1 MQDEGSGIVTN
12 LDDFGVAPFLNA
24 TIDVARVQHPNI
36 DSLNKSLHEL
46 KDMTRVSYNDPYL
59 EAKLWPQLFPFGNG
73 GWFHSSLLKA
83 GEYLKHRLL
92 NFDSRWRKDESFSFH
107 WYDRQVKS
115 RLFYVAKARQA
126 KRKDR
131 TDNLTS
137 CKLQDGTFYDKL
149 GNIVPATITGSR
161 SNWNSKLLDLL
172 ALSRKLG
179 KPTFFITLTQND
191 NWPEIQNHIIN
202 GPGHEQPEIDIDS
215 EFELNDIHPSRE
227 FSVET
232 VTAYSNRLKLFKK
245 EVIRNPNGPLGRVID
260 WWHRKES
267 QSRGAIHNHMVV
279 WCKEGT
285 IPENVVCAEVPRGAE
300 DNPTVNSLKS
310 FVRRLQMHRCRKNKC
325 NVDSRG
331 RPLKKCK
338 YGFPYPV
345 QEEERMNNAGNRFLP
360 RRRCYEDTLVV
371 PYNQEILYL
380 WGAHMNIQKVT
391 ESGWE
396 MYLTKY
402 VATGEP
408 SFKLEISKDASEPEK
423 YLRTRVVGRLE
434 VDHINLGHFLCC
446 ASRQVTYLPTD
457 LNPVYGFLKRN
468 KDLPAD
474 PDSDDVFY
482 SNTLDKYMERPVELE
497 SVRYVEWAEKYMLAR
512 SGKAPNRDRL
522 VAQNDCSD
530 NDDDNKNDHHD
541 IDNRKLIFTDLK
553 GREWKKRKTEA
564 VARWKFFIPNGENQ
578 EDYYMQKLVLN
589 VPLRKES
596 PIISAENQSGTYMEE
611 CAIRQLLLEE
621 DDALNAL
628 DDARQ
633 RGFSID
639 RLRKMAQSLK
649 DMEWI
654 GQDEFNM
661 FIDEVETVHNANTEC
676 QKEVLDANVDEGEQA
691 DSTNLAMNI
700 NRIDLEEFQSTLTP
714 SQQQAYQYI
723 TQTLSTGKQVL
734 TALIGEAGT
743 GKSYLLKGIVEHA
756 VSVLHLT
763 ARKLAT
769 TGVAAHLIGGE
780 TLHHFLQMNIH
791 CKSRLERGTIEYDVI
806 SNTDLIIIDE
816 FSLLEMRPFLTTDRI
831 LRDIANAKNE
841 ENMPFGG
848 KHIILMGDP
857 AQLPAIE
864 EDIFDTFLWKKF
876 DIVMLKD
883 VKRQNDEAFQ
893 SILSTVRM
901 GRTTP
906 EIDSVLRSRVLPN
919 IEINNINIDDAGAA
933 IICSLRKERDAWNKI
948 FLNRLDNGES
958 EYTFEAEDT
967 DATGNPLPEKDK
979 RRIRWF
985 HRERLEDSLTLKV
998 GARVVL
1004 CKNIDTEH
1012 GWLNGTLA
1020 KVVSIHSN
1028 CITIENIKTGRK
1040 TVVTR
1045 IRQNVSFP
1053 GSSIQYFRTQF
1064 PLMLGWALTVHK
1076 VQGMTLDRAYILLSK
1091 NFFASGQAYVALS
1104 RIKCID
1110 SLYLLEYDPKAV
1122 CLDDYYKGL
1131 LEWMKVVDKIG
1142 NNSSIGNKN
1151 NNAIEVEYPERPKV
1165 LHASVRRKKTQ
1176 LKRNMPKETPS
1187 TGTVTASKMAPEKR
1201 EKSII
1206 EFAGSE
1212 QISNSCS
1219 ERLAPELN
1227 EIWQSFD
1234 LPLDASKE
1242 TYIVQ
1247 HREQF
1252 EAILDIL
1259 RNRDVAMFQPGYMH
1273 ADHYQQSLLHP
1284 VMQTYLMAAHTVG
1297 DGNCLFHS
1305 IWKQLFPQQEEN
1317 PDTARFMRQITLYV
1331 IYKDENRFREMVAAL
1346 GYNYS
1351 FDQYLRDIGQMGC
1364 YCGDLALSAL
1374 ADAVNRPI
1382 YCYNSFMNNATGR
1395 FFFENFDFESLKSM
1409 FLTRKQGTWQHNL
1422 FTPRRTQPLVTSSA
1436 SSEMVST
1443 QARTALKIMFTV
1455 NHFTALLN
1463 TRMQED
1469 IMPQT
1474 NNFNIHEVLREE

>member
-1 MQDEGSGIVTN
+1 
-12 LDDFGVAPFLNA
+12 
-24 TIDVARVQHPNI
+24 
-36 DSLNKSLHEL
+36 
-46 KDMTRVSYNDPYL
+46 
-59 EAKLWPQLFPFGNG
+59 
-73 GWFHSSLLKA
+73 
-83 GEYLKHRLL
+83 
-92 NFDSRWRKDESFSFH
+92 
-107 WYDRQVKS
+107 
-115 RLFYVAKARQA
+115 
-126 KRKDR
+126 
-131 TDNLTS
+131 
-137 CKLQDGTFYDKL
+137 
-149 GNIVPATITGSR
+149 
-161 SNWNSKLLDLL
+161 
-172 ALSRKLG
+172 
-179 KPTFFITLTQND
+179 
-191 NWPEIQNHIIN
+191 
-202 GPGHEQPEIDIDS
+202 
-215 EFELNDIHPSRE
+215 
-227 FSVET
+227 
-232 VTAYSNRLKLFKK
+232 
-245 EVIRNPNGPLGRVID
+245 
-260 WWHRKES
+260 
-267 QSRGAIHNHMVV
+267 
-279 WCKEGT
+279 
-285 IPENVVCAEVPRGAE
+285 
-300 DNPTVNSLKS
+300 
-310 FVRRLQMHRCRKNKC
+310 
-325 NVDSRG
+325 
-331 RPLKKCK
+331 
-338 YGFPYPV
+338 
-345 QEEERMNNAGNRFLP
+345 
-360 RRRCYEDTLVV
+360 
-371 PYNQEILYL
+371 
-380 WGAHMNIQKVT
+380 
-391 ESGWE
+391 
-396 MYLTKY
+396 
-402 VATGEP
+402 
-408 SFKLEISKDASEPEK
+408 
-423 YLRTRVVGRLE
+423 
-434 VDHINLGHFLCC
+434 
-446 ASRQVTYLPTD
+446 
-457 LNPVYGFLKRN
+457 
-468 KDLPAD
+468 
-474 PDSDDVFY
+474 
-482 SNTLDKYMERPVELE
+482 
-497 SVRYVEWAEKYMLAR
+497 
-512 SGKAPNRDRL
+512 
-522 VAQNDCSD
+522 
-530 NDDDNKNDHHD
+530 
-541 IDNRKLIFTDLK
+541 
-553 GREWKKRKTEA
+553 
-564 VARWKFFIPNGENQ
+564 
-578 EDYYMQKLVLN
+578 MQKLVLN

-611 CAIRQLLLEE
+611 CAIRQLLSEE

-628 DDARQ
+628 HDARQ

-691 DSTNLAMNI
+691 DLANLAMNI

-723 TQTLSTGKQVL
+723 TQSLSTGKQVL

-743 GKSYLLKGIVEHA
+743 GKIYLLKGIVEHA

-763 ARKLAT
+763 ARKLST

-780 TLHHFLQMNIH
+780 TLHHFLQMDIH
-791 CKSRLERGTIEYDVI
+791 CKSRLERGTIEYDI
-806 SNTDLIIIDE
+806 INNTDLIIIDE
-816 FSLLEMRPFLTTDRI
+816 FSLLEKRPFLTTDRI

-848 KHIILMGDP
+848 KHIIFMGDP

-906 EIDSVLRSRVLPN
+906 DIDSVLRSRVLPN
-919 IEINNINIDDAGAA
+919 IEINTINIDDAGAA
-933 IICSLRKERDAWNKI
+933 IICSLRKERDAWNNI

-1045 IRQNVSFP
+1045 IRQKVSFP
-1053 GSSIQYFRTQF
+1053 GSSIQYSHTQF
-1064 PLMLGWALTVHK
+1064 PLILGWALTVHK
-1076 VQGMTLDRAYILLSK
+1076 VQGMTLDRAYILLNK

-1104 RIKCID
+1104 RVKCID
-1110 SLYLLEYDPKAV
+1110 SLYLLEYDSKAV

-1176 LKRNMPKETPS
+1176 LKQNMPKETPS

-1206 EFAGSE
+1206 EHGGSE
-1212 QISNSCS
+1212 KISNSFS

-1305 IWKQLFPQQEEN
+1305 IWKQLFPQQEDN
-1317 PDTARFMRQITLYV
+1317 PHTARFMRQITLYV
-1331 IYKDENRFREMVAAL
+1331 IYKDENRYREMVAAL

-1351 FDQYLRDIGQMGC
+1351 FGQYLRDMGQMGC

-1382 YCYNSFMNNATGR
+1382 YCYNSFMNNAPGR

-1409 FLTRKQGTWQHNL
+1409 FSTRKQGTWQHNL
-1422 FTPRRTQPLVTSSA
+1422 FTPRRTQPLVT
-1436 SSEMVST
+1436 
-1443 QARTALKIMFTV
+1443 
-1455 NHFTALLN
+1455 
-1463 TRMQED
+1463 
-1469 IMPQT
+1469 
-1474 NNFNIHEVLREE
+1474 